1 VPGMSVDPSSFVP
14 DVLAGFCDLYQEY
27 VQPVPGGVVRSRVT
41 RPGKV
46 ALVIGGGSGHYPA
59 FAGYVGPGLADGAV
73 VGNIFAS
80 PSTRQARDVAR
91 AAEQGA
97 GLLLAYGNYAGDVL
111 NFELAAER
119 LRAEGVDTE
128 VLAVTDD
135 VASAPADQRGL
146 RRGVAG
152 DVVVFKVAGAAAE
165 RGETLPEV
173 LRLARSA
180 NDVTRSFGVAF
191 SGGTVPGAAEP
202 LFSLPEGMMGVGLG
216 VHGEPGIAEQPL
228 CSARELAALLVDR
241 LVDEAPPGGVG
252 DGRPVALLNGLG
264 ATKYEEL
271 FHLWHHI
278 RRRLA
283 EHGIEPAAVEAG
295 ELVTSLDMA
304 GCSLTLA
311 WLDAA
316 ALELWAAPVQTPALR
331 RGPEIPTRPA
341 PPAHVEPVPP
351 LAPGD
356 GKGNSHRDVVALRSV
371 LAEIGAALAA
381 AEGDLNRLDAVAGDG
396 DHGRSMLAGARAA
409 EQVAAQAEEVG
420 ADLATALAAA
430 ADAWC
435 DAAGGT
441 SGALWSA
448 GLRGAAASVQDDGAR
463 PDPGRGPRAAQAALD
478 AITRLGGAEI
488 GDKTM
493 VDALA
498 PLVEGLHN
506 GGWLAG
512 AQAAERAAED
522 TAPLRPRIGRARP
535 LAERSVGH
543 RDPGAA
549 SLALCASAAARVL
562 EAELS
567 S

>member
-1 VPGMSVDPSSFVP
+1 MPGMSVDLSRFVP
-14 DVLAGFCDLYQEY
+14 EALAGFCDLYEEH
-27 VQPVPGGVVRSRVT
+27 VQPVPGGVVRSRTT

-46 ALVIGGGSGHYPA
+46 AVVIGGGSGHYPA

-91 AAEQGA
+91 AADQGA
-97 GLLLAYGNYAGDVL
+97 GVLLAFGNYAGDVL

-119 LRAEGVDTE
+119 LRAERVDAE

-135 VASAPADQRGL
+135 VASAPTDQRGL

-152 DVVVFKVAGAAAE
+152 DLIVFKVAGAAAE
-165 RGETLPEV
+165 RGHPLHEV
-173 LRLARSA
+173 LRIAQGA
-180 NDVTRSFGVAF
+180 NDATRSFGVAF
-191 SGGTVPGAAEP
+191 SGGTVPGSAEP

-228 CSARELAALLVDR
+228 CSAGELAALLVDR
-241 LVDEAPPGGVG
+241 LVDEAPVDAGSG
-252 DGRPVALLNGLG
+252 PVALVNGLG

-278 RRRLA
+278 RRRLTD
-283 EHGIEPAAVEAG
+283 HGIEPAAVEAG

-311 WLDAA
+311 WLDP
-316 ALELWAAPVQTPALR
+316 LGMELWAAPVQTPALR
-331 RGPEIPTRPA
+331 RGPVIPTQPA
-341 PPAHVEPVPP
+341 PPARIEPVPP
-351 LAPGD
+351 LSPGD
-356 GKGNSHRDVVALRSV
+356 GTPASQRDVAALRSV
-371 LAEIGAALAA
+371 LGEVSVALAN
-381 AEGDLNRLDAVAGDG
+381 AEQDLNRLDAVAGDG

-409 EQVAAQAEEVG
+409 AQVAEQAERVG
-420 ADLATALAAA
+420 ANLAAALAAA

-435 DAAGGT
+435 DASGGT

-448 GLRGAAASVQDDGAR
+448 GLRAAAASVQDDRAGSDA
-463 PDPGRGPRAAQAALD
+463 GRGPRMAQAALD
-478 AITRLGGAEI
+478 AITRLGGAEV

-498 PLVEGLHN
+498 PFVEALRN
-506 GGWLAG
+506 GGWPAG
-512 AQAAERAAED
+512 AQAAQRAAAN

-535 LAERSVGH
+535 LADRSVGH
-543 RDPGAA
+543 PDPGAV
-549 SLALCASAAARVL
+549 SVALCAGTVASVL
-562 EAELS
+562 ESQHYAG
-567 S
+567 